1 MPEHLAQ
8 ACFRSIRATNLI
20 TMPRPKRA
28 LEQLPKAAQ
37 EFKDM
42 IMTMGGSVDANG
54 VANACPKLRNKASVA
69 MKAMM
74 DDDSKQKWAA
84 MPQGKEH
91 EEARHQWIADYLLD
105 PKIVTCTGINT
116 TSRRSQSGTKAEIV
130 WVTLNELAGPAH
142 MNSYADAKVAVTSMQ
157 SRLHKDNS
165 AMAAAG
171 INQYKHTI
179 FKEVSNQLK
188 EQKVEAVAEASMD
201 SESYQNVCKHMAN
214 PSNPGDDATRP
225 SKKLRKEP
233 KAIKDDPDRTP
244 EKVAWK
250 AHTTNKGLTQQ

>member
-1 MPEHLAQ
+1 MKHPASAALVQQPASM
-8 ACFRSIRATNLI
+8 A
-20 TMPRPKRA
+20 PKTLPGA
-28 LEQLPKAAQ
+28 LPKAAQ
-37 EFKDM
+37 EFKEV
-42 IMTMGGSVDANG
+42 ILALGGSLDSDG
-54 VANACPKLRNKASVA
+54 VAKACPKQRNKAAMA
-69 MKAMM
+69 MKVMM
-74 DDDSKQKWAA
+74 DEDSKKKWAA
-84 MPQGKEH
+84 LDHGKAS
-91 EEARHQWIADYLLD
+91 EEARFQWIADYLLD
-105 PKIVTCTGINT
+105 PKIVTCKGRNIS
-116 TSRRSQSGTKAEIV
+116 SRSSQDGTKAKIV

-142 MNSYADAKVAVTSMQ
+142 MNSYEDAKVAVTSMQ
-157 SRLHKDNS
+157 SRRHKDNS

-225 SKKLRKEP
+225 LKKQRKET

>member
-20 TMPRPKRA
+20 TMPRLKRA

-116 TSRRSQSGTKAEIV
+116 TSRRSQGGTKAATV